1 MPAQTSYRAEVL
13 SSWDAAAPRWQRM
26 RERSV
31 GTPFQAPHWLET
43 WYGALGSQKNVEPVL
58 VAVADRSD
66 EDVLL
71 IPFVRRSLGPLRTIE
86 FADGWATDYNAPL
99 IGERAPRN
107 VHDAQALWR
116 AVVEALPH
124 ADRIRLTKMPV
135 EVRGQANPL
144 ALLSSCRN
152 SETHGYIVDLPERFE
167 DYESSLKKDLRSL
180 LRRRWDRLVK
190 DTKAELRWIS
200 DPDEGLR
207 VFETLEQQQRARLQS
222 QGARHIFD
230 QAHYQE
236 FYRRHVANGL
246 ASGGA
251 VVTTIVASGEIVAT
265 FLGVTDGYCCTLIRS
280 SQLWGEAWDRYGLG
294 KLIISRS
301 IRELH
306 ARGHRQFDLSIGDF
320 AYKHDFGVRAV
331 SMVELDVARSWRA
344 LPSVCGDFTWDW
356 LRKNRYTGSVAR
368 SARKALSFRE
378 RRATPMP

>member
-1 MPAQTSYRAEVL
+1 MQEH
-13 SSWDAAAPRWQRM
+13 
-26 RERSV
+26 SV

-43 WYGALGSQKNVEPVL
+43 WYGALGSQTSLEPVL
-58 VAVADRSD
+58 VAVADGSGA
-66 EDVLL
+66 DVLL
-71 IPFVRRSLGPLRTIE
+71 IPFVRRRLGPLRTIE

-99 IGERAPRN
+99 IGDRAPRN

-116 AVVEALPH
+116 AVIEALPH

-144 ALLSSCRN
+144 ALLSGCRS
-152 SETHGYIVDLPERFE
+152 SETRGYIVDLPERFE

-180 LRRRWDRLVK
+180 LRRRWEKLVK
-190 DTKAELRWIS
+190 ETKAELRWIS

-207 VFETLEQQQRARLQS
+207 VLETLEQQQKARLQS
-222 QGARHIFD
+222 QRARHIFD
-230 QAHYQE
+230 QADYQK

-251 VVTTIVASGEIVAT
+251 VVTAIVAADEIVAA

-280 SQLWGEAWDRYGLG
+280 SQLWGETWDRYGLG

-320 AYKHDFGVRAV
+320 AYKHDFGVRPV
-331 SMVELDVARSWRA
+331 PMVELDVARSWRA
-344 LPSVCGDFTWDW
+344 LPSVCSDYAWEW
-356 LRKNRYTGSVAR
+356 VRKNRYAASIAR
-368 SARKALSFRE
+368 SARKALSPRG
-378 RRATPMP
+378 